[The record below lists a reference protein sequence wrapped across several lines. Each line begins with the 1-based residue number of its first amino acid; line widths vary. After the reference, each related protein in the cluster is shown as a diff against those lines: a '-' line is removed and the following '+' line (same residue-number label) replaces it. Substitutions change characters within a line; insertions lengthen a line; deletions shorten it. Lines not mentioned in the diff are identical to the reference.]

1 MNRSALVGEVSF
13 FLKTKRTATIFSKTT
28 VRLFFLDIMYKKTLL
43 ELCPMLYKRMR
54 SQTYKYDDE
63 VLEYKIH
70 LLRES
75 VYYLK
80 PVEREALV
88 ELSY

>member
-1 MNRSALVGEVSF
+1 
-13 FLKTKRTATIFSKTT
+13 
-28 VRLFFLDIMYKKTLL
+28 
-43 ELCPMLYKRMR
+43 MLYKRMR

-88 ELSY
+88 ELAF

>member
-1 MNRSALVGEVSF
+1 
-13 FLKTKRTATIFSKTT
+13 
-28 VRLFFLDIMYKKTLL
+28 MYKKTLL

-80 PVEREALV
+80 TVEREALV
-88 ELSY
+88 ELAY